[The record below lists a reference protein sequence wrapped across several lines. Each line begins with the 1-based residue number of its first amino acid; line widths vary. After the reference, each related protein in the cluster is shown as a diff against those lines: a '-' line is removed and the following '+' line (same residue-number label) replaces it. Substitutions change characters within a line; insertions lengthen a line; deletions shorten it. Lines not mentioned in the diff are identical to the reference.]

1 MKTTKTSTCESE
13 KTPYCRI
20 FDSNKSCP
28 GTPCEFIHSEAHREL
43 VKGMYSLTLYR
54 ANLDGVLCPLK
65 DKKQAFLD
73 NLRSKHICFDYYVLN
88 KCKFNNKCYFNHVT
102 QKGQKDLLDPLIP
115 DELPKKDPKPT
126 KNVKQETDKEETE
139 KAEETKEVLEIKKK
153 KHQEKKKNV
162 TTICLMC
169 TTKYATC
176 IYQPCGHNIH
186 CHKCSKT
193 TLSKLKGNCGFC
205 WKKVESVEEL

>member
-1 MKTTKTSTCESE
+1 MKTTKTSTGESE

-54 ANLDGVLCPLK
+54 VNLEGVLCPLK

-73 NLRSKHICFDYYVLN
+73 NLRSKHICFDFYVLN
-88 KCKFNNKCYFNHVT
+88 KCKFNDKCYFNHVS

-115 DELPKKDPKPT
+115 DELPKKSPKPS
-126 KNVKQETDKEETE
+126 KNLRQETENEET
-139 KAEETKEVLEIKKK
+139 KKEETKEVVEIKKK
-153 KHQEKKKNV
+153 KHQEKKENV
-162 TTICLMC
+162 TTICEKC
-169 TTKYATC
+169 NNKKASC
-176 IYQPCGHNIH
+176 VYQPCGHKIH
-186 CHKCSKT
+186 CHKCAKT
-193 TLSKLKGNCGFC
+193 MLSNLKDKCGFC
-205 WKKVESVEEL
+205 FKKVESVEEL